1 MPQCDCRFARGS
13 VSRRPTCH
21 PRCAAQPTP
30 QSMGVRAHVC
40 CAVACA
46 HVHARA
52 CVRACM
58 WRSSVADTATPRP
71 VAHTG
76 AVALAALRQRVC
88 DAAATRLRRCGNAF
102 ATLRQ
107 RVCDA
112 AATRLRRHTIAAAA
126 GRRARLPRHAGA
138 AGRRGVSARND
149 HARLVPSAAS
159 RRIAAVDM
167 PSRARRRRLLALRS
181 HTCAYA
187 RRGGACHA
195 MSCLLEC
202 EGRWDHRCAFV
213 CALAPLGCGCRVTAA
228 RRWTR

>member
-52 CVRACM
+52 CLRACM
-58 WRSSVADTATPRP
+58 WRSSVADTAPPRP
-71 VAHTG
+71 VARTG
-76 AVALAALRQRVC
+76 AVALAALS
-88 DAAATRLRRCGNAF
+88 AAATRLRRCGSHF
-102 ATLRQ
+102 Q
-107 RVCDA
+107 RYI
-112 AATRLRRHTIAAAA
+112 IAAAA

-138 AGRRGVSARND
+138 ASRRGVSARND

-159 RRIAAVDM
+159 RRVASRRVASLQSTCRAERAVAVCARYGPTRALTLVAVAHAM
-167 PSRARRRRLLALRS
+167 PCHACWNA
-181 HTCAYA
+181 
-187 RRGGACHA
+187 GGAGTTGVRLCA
-195 MSCLLEC
+195 
-202 EGRWDHRCAFV
+202 RWRF
-213 CALAPLGCGCRVTAA
+213 
-228 RRWTR
+228 

>member
-52 CVRACM
+52 CLRACM
-58 WRSSVADTATPRP
+58 WRSSVADTAPPRP
-71 VAHTG
+71 VARTG
-76 AVALAALRQRVC
+76 AVALAALS
-88 DAAATRLRRCGNAF
+88 AAATRLRRCGSHF
-102 ATLRQ
+102 Q
-107 RVCDA
+107 RYI
-112 AATRLRRHTIAAAA
+112 IAAAA

-138 AGRRGVSARND
+138 ASRRGVSARDD

-159 RRIAAVDM
+159 RRIASHRIAAVDM
-167 PSRARRRRLLALRS
+167 PSRAGGRRLRALRS

-213 CALAPLGCGCRVTAA
+213 CACGAF
-228 RRWTR
+228 